1 MQEIPVELSKELE
14 DHVIVH
20 AIKDGAVQGETEDE
34 ITVPATKENKQEMPT
49 SQEPLPTLPARCHLG
64 RSPGGCK
71 TRLRIA
77 NNSVKDTKSIPAG
90 VPKPMMEAM

>member
-1 MQEIPVELSKELE
+1 MQEMPVELSKELE
-14 DHVIVH
+14 DHVTVH

-49 SQEPLPTLPARCHLG
+49 SQEPLPTRLRCHLG
-64 RSPGGCK
+64 RSHGGCK

-90 VPKPMMEAM
+90 VPKPMMEAI